1 MSYFLKN
8 IANLELL
15 KIQSFVNV
23 KIYSLEMRIN
33 HMKIA
38 FVDIDGTV
46 LDFSK
51 NMDKPSD
58 ITVLAFKKFREKG
71 NILICATSRSRLPI
85 SVLKEW
91 FDGFILNNGQYIE
104 IQGKILLE
112 NNFSTEQVKFLY
124 DLFKKHGA
132 GSAYSGIN
140 GSWMAPENKELAIKH
155 SVHYGLDI
163 TKIDQI
169 IKPFVLENIECSAIT
184 ATFDDP
190 DKMKKLE
197 NDLPQEWEN
206 HAYYDPNDLR
216 IDIHLPGITKGS
228 SCMKVVEYFNLNRDD
243 SYAIGDGMNDKE
255 MLELVGYGIAMG
267 NADEHLKTIAN
278 VVTDDL
284 FNDGLAKAFN
294 QLFELD
300 LNIK

>member
-1 MSYFLKN
+1 
-8 IANLELL
+8 
-15 KIQSFVNV
+15 
-23 KIYSLEMRIN
+23 
-33 HMKIA
+33 MKIA